1 MEELMGRTGSRGK
14 GMGVLL
20 LKGAGRPDPAPE
32 AAQDPCAECGRLRD
46 AADRCLAEFKEM
58 EQNAFR
64 QGGAG
69 AAEIFQAYQAILE
82 DPYFLEEML
91 ERLRRER
98 LRAEW
103 VAFDACRSLAR
114 CMADSGDG
122 YLAGRAADFRMVGGA
137 LLRVL
142 AGENSVTEAPAGQDI
157 VLAADDLSPADT
169 ISIDKSRLK
178 GIVIQ
183 QGTTSSHTVILA
195 RTLGIPAVVGV
206 GGLLERCTPGALV
219 LVDGD
224 AGRAV
229 LSPDAETLTRFTG
242 ALRADAAHR
251 ARMEASARRPAATRD
266 GRPVAVR
273 ANTGDCESLRA
284 LEMDACDG
292 IGLFRTEFLFLGRS
306 CAPTEEEQF
315 AVYREAVTRAGG
327 KEVIIRTLDV
337 GGDKQASYMGLPA
350 EANPFLGLRGIRV
363 CLERPELFRT
373 QLRAILRA
381 SLFGPLKIMFPMVT
395 SCPELA
401 CGRRAV
407 ESAAAGLRAEGV
419 AVPDRVA
426 VGVMVETPASVLL
439 CDRLAAEA
447 DFFSIGTNDLTQY
460 IMAAD
465 RMNQHVAA
473 LYDAAH
479 PAVLRAVA
487 AVARAGRAAG
497 VPVGICGEAAA
508 DEALAPLWAAMGVG
522 ELSMAAGRIGAVKAA
537 LRASDARA
545 LESSLPGLLAC
556 RDGREVRARLK
567 TRLEEVT
574 L

>member
-1 MEELMGRTGSRGK
+1 
-14 GMGVLL
+14 
-20 LKGAGRPDPAPE
+20 
-32 AAQDPCAECGRLRD
+32 
-46 AADRCLAEFKEM
+46 
-58 EQNAFR
+58 
-64 QGGAG
+64 
-69 AAEIFQAYQAILE
+69 
-82 DPYFLEEML
+82 
-91 ERLRRER
+91 
-98 LRAEW
+98 
-103 VAFDACRSLAR
+103 
-114 CMADSGDG
+114 
-122 YLAGRAADFRMVGGA
+122 
-137 LLRVL
+137 
-142 AGENSVTEAPAGQDI
+142 
-157 VLAADDLSPADT
+157 
-169 ISIDKSRLK
+169 
-178 GIVIQ
+178 
-183 QGTTSSHTVILA
+183 
-195 RTLGIPAVVGV
+195 
-206 GGLLERCTPGALV
+206 
-219 LVDGD
+219 
-224 AGRAV
+224 
-229 LSPDAETLTRFTG
+229 
-242 ALRADAAHR
+242 
-251 ARMEASARRPAATRD
+251 
-266 GRPVAVR
+266 
-273 ANTGDCESLRA
+273 
-284 LEMDACDG
+284 
-292 IGLFRTEFLFLGRS
+292 
-306 CAPTEEEQF
+306 
-315 AVYREAVTRAGG
+315 
-327 KEVIIRTLDV
+327 
-337 GGDKQASYMGLPA
+337 MGLPA

-522 ELSMAAGRIGAVKAA
+522 ELSMAADRIGAVKAA